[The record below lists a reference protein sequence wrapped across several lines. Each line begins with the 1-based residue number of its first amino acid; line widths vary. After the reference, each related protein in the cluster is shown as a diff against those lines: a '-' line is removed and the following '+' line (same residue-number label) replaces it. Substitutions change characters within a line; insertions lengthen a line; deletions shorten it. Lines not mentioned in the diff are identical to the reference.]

1 LWQKCSAKEDPGH
14 DGILDFWGDSWFSSG
29 GITLFGNEELC
40 SVEASAMAV
49 ISEVTEDGSTLTIR
63 ISGRFDFSSHQDFR
77 KAYESIAEPNGG
89 YVIDMSGAEYLD
101 SSALGMLLL
110 MREHAGGDQAQITI
124 SNCRPQIKN
133 ILKVANFAKL
143 FKVE

>member
-1 LWQKCSAKEDPGH
+1 
-14 DGILDFWGDSWFSSG
+14 
-29 GITLFGNEELC
+29 
-40 SVEASAMAV
+40 MAV
-49 ISEVTEDGSTLTIR
+49 SSRVSSDGSILTIN

-77 KAYESIAEPNGG
+77 KAYESLSQPNVG
-89 YVIDMSGAEYLD
+89 YVIDMADAEYLD

-110 MREHAGGDQAQITI
+110 MREHAGGDRADIKI